1 MFRRIAFVFA
11 LFGFGLLAAQVWAE
25 EASQSRHGN
34 YNLRSHVVTQD
45 EREYP
50 QTKEDQVESAA
61 QTVPKQLPVQE
72 RTLSLKQKIIKP
84 SCAFGCGCGPIKL
97 EKPTAK

>member
-50 QTKEDQVESAA
+50 QTK
-61 QTVPKQLPVQE
+61 
-72 RTLSLKQKIIKP
+72 KIRSNPPRKRCLN
-84 SCAFGCGCGPIKL
+84 SFRCRNGRYR
-97 EKPTAK
+97 